1 MYFLTAWF
9 IYTNDFKDFTLQNG
23 SVNLRAG
30 GRQITRLQL
39 SEGQGRLTLFFL
51 LLLLLPVAGRKSTL
65 SEGLILMAHET
76 GLPAE
81 PPDEDVREPGY
92 GSIQNNS
99 SQADFTFTCQVSIIA
114 RLYDV
119 HMSTSVFHREA

>member
-9 IYTNDFKDFTLQNG
+9 NYTNDFKDFTLPNG

-30 GRQITRLQL
+30 GRQITRLQI

-65 SEGLILMAHET
+65 SPGLILMAHET

-99 SQADFTFTCQVSIIA
+99 SHLAPRIPDRPRWFCGIA
-114 RLYDV
+114 TPPPKSRGA
-119 HMSTSVFHREA
+119 RK